1 MPTNEKLT
9 SNRRNLL
16 KGVVAA
22 GGAVMA
28 ATVGTPAVAAA
39 SKFGGVISA
48 AERQR
53 LRKAIKGTV
62 LWQGELPY
70 EAARGAAVYRAN
82 KPKRFPVVIV
92 LPESDKDVVAA
103 VRFARDHGLA
113 VGRRSGGHAWSA
125 AHIRT
130 GSMLLDLSRMQ
141 NLEIDAKA
149 KTIWVNPGVLG
160 SRINAELKPLG
171 LIIPTAHHPTAG
183 IGGFSMCG
191 GFGWNSRLW
200 GNGSA
205 HILAVDVV
213 NAQGE
218 LIRADETQNTDFL
231 WAARGAGSGYFGVVT
246 RMKMRVNVLPPVMK
260 LSAYGFTAD
269 VLEELFTWAREIVPK
284 IPPYLELVIIS
295 TAHDAK
301 TGLAAPVR
309 LTMAALAICE
319 THAMADE
326 ALAIL
331 ETCPVV
337 SKATFKR
344 VGVDT
349 DLEQRYASGYA
360 ADPSGYRFAVDNMY
374 TNAPAAELVPKLRK
388 LFTDLPTPHSHVFWL
403 NWGPTKPYPDDMA
416 LSVQGE
422 VFLGAY
428 SLWEDSAQDEAMEM
442 WPVNQFKPLEHLS
455 VGGQM
460 NDENIA
466 RHPQR
471 YLSDFANNKLEAL
484 REKHDPHGVFLSF
497 LRSVI

>member
-1 MPTNEKLT
+1 MKTNEKMT
-9 SNRRNLL
+9 SSRRSLL

-22 GGAVMA
+22 GGVAMA
-28 ATVGTPAVAAA
+28 ATVGRSAVAAA
-39 SKFGGVISA
+39 PKAGAVISA
-48 AERQR
+48 AARR
-53 LRKAIKGTV
+53 GLSKAIKGTV
-62 LWQGELPY
+62 LWKG
-70 EAARGAAVYRAN
+70 EAAYEGARGGAVYRAN
-82 KPKRFPVVIV
+82 KPNRFPAVIV
-92 LPESDKDVVAA
+92 VADSDKDVVTA
-103 VRFARDHGLA
+103 VRFARDHGLK

-130 GSMLLDLSRMQ
+130 GSMLIDLSRMQ
-141 NLEIDAKA
+141 NLEVDAKA
-149 KTIWVNPGVLG
+149 RTIWVNPGVLG
-160 SRINAELKPLG
+160 SRINVELTPLG

-183 IGGFSMCG
+183 IGGFAMCG

-205 HILAVDVV
+205 HILAVDLV
-213 NAQGE
+213 NAEGE
-218 LIRADETQNTDFL
+218 LIRADETQNTDYL

-260 LSAYGFTAD
+260 LSAYGYTAD

-301 TGLAAPVR
+301 TGLPSPVR
-309 LTMAALAICE
+309 FTVAALAICE

-360 ADPSGYRFAVDNMY
+360 ADPKGYRFAVDNMY
-374 TNAPAAELVPKLRK
+374 TNAPAAELVLKLRK
-388 LFTDLPTPHSHVFWL
+388 LFTELPSPRSHVFWL

-422 VFLGAY
+422 VFLAAY
-428 SLWEDSAQDEAMEM
+428 SLWEDPAQDEAMEM
-442 WPVNQFKPLEHLS
+442 WPVNQFKELRHLS

-466 RHPQR
+466 RSPQR

-497 LRSVI
+497 LRSVT